1 MKKNRFLLGTFV
13 LLSALISSAYTMQ
26 GTSTADTSM
35 FIILLFIFLL
45 VVAVFLI
52 SGFGRSDNLTDI
64 EGIGPEIEKALKSK
78 GIKSYAKLAKTDKAE
93 IDKILADGKFNFAQS
108 DTWQKQAE
116 LARDGKWAD
125 LNKYKEELKAG
136 L

>member
-1 MKKNRFLLGTFV
+1 MNKNRFLLGIFV
-13 LLSALISSAYTMQ
+13 LLSLLISSACTMQ
-26 GTSTADTSM
+26 GTSRADTSM
-35 FIILLFIFLL
+35 FFIIIFIFLL

-78 GIKSYAKLAKTDKAE
+78 GIKTYAKLAKTDKAE
-93 IDKILADGKFNFAQS
+93 IDKVLADGKFNLAQS

-116 LARDGKWAD
+116 LARDGKWAE